1 MDHFHSV
8 EGGFACRTSFV
19 PWIRRTGFFHAGS
32 RKGWRKRYGAET
44 MTRQLAAADQNTE
57 RNANALEAKC
67 LTLSIQQEEQ
77 RIGILTIKE
86 IFGMMR
92 NEQKLALN

>member
-1 MDHFHSV
+1 
-8 EGGFACRTSFV
+8 
-19 PWIRRTGFFHAGS
+19 
-32 RKGWRKRYGAET
+32 